1 MDGNKIDDVYFS
13 GENRKK
19 VFIIK
24 LLKTN
29 EDDDKDLTSKML
41 FVWRIKNAPLENIW
55 LMVMMDFNYTI
66 DFHLTL
72 QTLARFMAQFN
83 IYITIPLFLISS
95 SLSNHSWV
103 YLFADTCSSV

>member
-19 VFIIK
+19 VFIVK

-41 FVWRIKNAPLENIW
+41 FV
-55 LMVMMDFNYTI
+55 
-66 DFHLTL
+66 
-72 QTLARFMAQFN
+72 
-83 IYITIPLFLISS
+83 
-95 SLSNHSWV
+95 
-103 YLFADTCSSV
+103 

>member
-19 VFIIK
+19 VFIVK

-29 EDDDKDLTSKML
+29 EDDKDLTSKML
-41 FVWRIKNAPLENIW
+41 FVWRIKNAPLEKIW

-103 YLFADTCSSV
+103 YLFAETCSSV